1 MARSFS
7 DILKSLGVGQKS
19 PEQLEREQD
28 PVLDKQFKRQIPT
41 PEDYRI
47 SREYRARKAR
57 EKAEAARK
65 AAMTGV
71 GGTPGSV
78 GPRPDYNPNVQY
90 IDQQPIPERQMGQ
103 WTTATTPV
111 MQDTGQG
118 GYGQGGLFSE
128 AETPMYGPLRDGYGM
143 MTPREQTPNTF
154 GDYMAKQDY
163 TPRLSPREE
172 AANVFGVSPENFVNP
187 DDFGTKNE
195 RELTPRKYVDAL
207 NRRFQGDRTVD
218 LPPFLDSML
227 SGLFPEG
234 LDQATTIPESRTAGI
249 SDAEANRAIDIAA
262 TFGGGGTIPQPKFRV
277 EDAPAIDF
285 EKQAENAEKAKI
297 ESELR
302 RRRDPDSLYYG
313 TATVTPEEVEAEYLR
328 RNPEIAARKFLEQK
342 GYTDKDIPDPF
353 GGTQNYMDALPEQFD
368 LTPPPAITSE
378 VKQPDV
384 NYDAFGR
391 EIESPEY
398 FVSSSAK
405 LVDKLYDM
413 SDPSDRVEMRQR
425 GYLFYGDQAI
435 DKAEEVMGRKL
446 SAIEK
451 NIVRDE
457 GFSTVAYKDKGGKA
471 IGVGQTKEYFTE
483 DTKDLGKKFTK
494 AIKDKQDMLKKKFG
508 DAYPKSTEKQAA
520 LLNLAYR
527 GDVYPKWTKKFK
539 DGKLKE
545 AQQEFWNND
554 EYRTLLQEEARTKR
568 ESPIL
573 KRIRRNE
580 ERLFGRRTAIPF
592 VRR

>member
-1 MARSFS
+1 MARSFGE
-7 DILKSLGVGQKS
+7 ILKSLGVGVKS
-19 PEQLEREQD
+19 PEQLERERD
-28 PVLDKQFKRQIPT
+28 PVLDKQFKRQMPT
-41 PEDYRI
+41 AEDYRI
-47 SREYRARKAR
+47 SREYRAKKAR
-57 EKAEAARK
+57 ERELARTK
-65 AAMTGV
+65 PADDGEINVTGTV
-71 GGTPGSV
+71 
-78 GPRPDYNPNVQY
+78 
-90 IDQQPIPERQMGQ
+90 QQPVPERQMGQ
-103 WTTATTPV
+103 WTTATAPV
-111 MQDTGQG
+111 MQDMGQG
-118 GYGQGGLFSE
+118 GYGQGGLFSD
-128 AETPMYGPLRDGYGM
+128 AQTPKYGPLRDGYGM
-143 MTPREQTPNTF
+143 MTPREKAVTEQAPNIF
-154 GDYMAKQDY
+154 GDYVASQDY
-163 TPRLSPREE
+163 TPRLSPRQE
-172 AANVFGVSPENFVNP
+172 AANVFGVSPENFVDPGN
-187 DDFGTKNE
+187 FSTRNE
-195 RELTPRKYVDAL
+195 RELTPRKYFDAL
-207 NRRFQGDRTVD
+207 NKRFQGDRTVD

-234 LDQATTIPESRTAGI
+234 LDQATTIPESATAGI

-285 EKQAENAEKAKI
+285 EKQAENAEKARI

-368 LTPPPAITSE
+368 LTPPPAVTSE

-384 NYDAFGR
+384 SYDAFGNV
-391 EIESPEY
+391 IESPEY
-398 FVSSSAK
+398 FVSSSSPQ
-405 LVDKLYDM
+405 LVDKVYDM

-539 DGKLKE
+539 EGKLKE

-573 KRIRRNE
+573 KRVRRNE

>member
-1 MARSFS
+1 MARSFGE
-7 DILKSLGVGQKS
+7 ILKSLGVGVKS
-19 PEQLEREQD
+19 PEQLERERD
-28 PVLDKQFKRQIPT
+28 PVLDKQFKRQMPT
-41 PEDYRI
+41 AEDYRI
-47 SREYRARKAR
+47 SREYRAKKSRERELAR
-57 EKAEAARK
+57 TKPADDGVINT
-65 AAMTGV
+65 TGF
-71 GGTPGSV
+71 
-78 GPRPDYNPNVQY
+78 
-90 IDQQPIPERQMGQ
+90 DQSQSQPVPERQMGQ
-103 WTTATTPV
+103 WTTATAPV
-111 MQDTGQG
+111 MQDMGQG
-118 GYGQGGLFSE
+118 GYSQGGLFSD
-128 AETPMYGPLRDGYGM
+128 AQTPVYGPLRDGYGM
-143 MTPREQTPNTF
+143 MTPRTEVATEQAPNIF
-154 GDYMAKQDY
+154 GDYLARQDY
-163 TPRLSPREE
+163 TPRLSPQQE
-172 AANVFGVSPENFVNP
+172 AANVFGVSPENFVDPGN
-187 DDFGTKNE
+187 FSTRNE
-195 RELTPRKYVDAL
+195 RKLTPRGYVDAL
-207 NRRFQGDRTVD
+207 NRRFQGDKTVD

-249 SDAEANRAIDIAA
+249 SDAEANRAIDIQA
-262 TFGGGGTIPQPKFRV
+262 TFGGGIPQPKYRV

-285 EKQAENAEKAKI
+285 EKQKENAEKAKI

-368 LTPPPAITSE
+368 LTPPPAVTSE

-384 NYDAFGR
+384 SYDAFGNV
-391 EIESPEY
+391 IESPEY
-398 FVSSSAK
+398 FVSSSSPQ
-405 LVDKLYDM
+405 LVDKVYDM

-539 DGKLKE
+539 EGKLKE

-573 KRIRRNE
+573 KRVRRNE